1 MRGLVVVGAI
11 ALAGCFSNA
20 GSGRVVVETFDQRDF
35 TEVALTGAGRLVVT
49 GGDFAVA
56 VSAEDDVMPSVSVVK
71 KGPRLILGRNVDW
84 FDGVRPTVRVEYRVA
99 LPAAEAVRV
108 SGSGEATVGALSGPA
123 LALAVSGAGDIR
135 AGRLEIGELA
145 LAVTGAGGIV
155 VAEAIAETIQGKLS
169 GAGNVSVGGE
179 AKRLQLEVSGAG
191 VFRGSET
198 RVESARVRITG
209 AGEAFVWPSSRLHAR
224 VTGAGRVRYR
234 GAPKVDAAVQGAGR
248 VSAVD

>member
-1 MRGLVVVGAI
+1 MRGLVAVGAV

-99 LPAAEAVRV
+99 LPAAEAVRL